1 MIADRQAFV
10 WAYSGQLNKAKSL
23 AQRAS
28 DLNPQPDQRGRKAL
42 IEIGPSLWDGFFG
55 NASAAR
61 KRALEAANLSRDRD
75 VEYGAAFALALA
87 GESERSQT
95 LAKDL
100 DLRFPEDSAVQSLY
114 LPPIRAL
121 DALNAGAPSKALD
134 LLRASLPYDRGLPP
148 SAAPFFIG
156 PLYTTYVRGLAY
168 LNAHRGPEAAGEFQK
183 IIDARTIVVSDP
195 VGALAHL
202 QLGRALGLS
211 EDKLKAKIA
220 YQQFLTLWKD
230 ADPDIP
236 VFIQAK
242 KEFAAL
248 N

>member
-1 MIADRQAFV
+1 LSSSWRYPQAI
-10 WAYSGQLNKAKSL
+10 K
-23 AQRAS
+23 
-28 DLNPQPDQRGRKAL
+28 
-42 IEIGPSLWDGFFG
+42 
-55 NASAAR
+55 
-61 KRALEAANLSRDRD
+61 
-75 VEYGAAFALALA
+75 
-87 GESERSQT
+87 

-100 DLRFPEDSAVQSLY
+100 DVRFPEDSAVQSLY

-121 DALNAGAPSKALD
+121 DALSAGAPSKALD
-134 LLRASLPYDRGLPP
+134 LMRASLPYDRGLLP

-168 LNAHRGPEAAGEFQK
+168 LNAHLGPEAAGEFQK

-202 QLGRALGLS
+202 ELGRALVLS
-211 EDKLKAKIA
+211 ADKVKAKIA
-220 YQQFLTLWKD
+220 YQEFLTLWKD
-230 ADPDIP
+230 ADPEIP

>member
-1 MIADRQAFV
+1 
-10 WAYSGQLNKAKSL
+10 
-23 AQRAS
+23 
-28 DLNPQPDQRGRKAL
+28 
-42 IEIGPSLWDGFFG
+42 
-55 NASAAR
+55 
-61 KRALEAANLSRDRD
+61 
-75 VEYGAAFALALA
+75 
-87 GESERSQT
+87 
-95 LAKDL
+95 
-100 DLRFPEDSAVQSLY
+100 
-114 LPPIRAL
+114 
-121 DALNAGAPSKALD
+121 
-134 LLRASLPYDRGLPP
+134 LPYDRGLPP